1 MPLVITPLT
10 GIPLVNPGDNLF
22 PIINNAL
29 ERAEIHL
36 ENGDILVITQKI
48 ISKAQGRYVDLNTVH
63 PSKRAHEIARCTH
76 KDPRFVEVVLSE
88 SSEVLRAEPGKFIVV
103 HKYGFVCAN
112 AGVDHSNVHPDGVA
126 NPDEWVLL
134 LPEEPDKTANTL
146 RKGFQ
151 ETHHKKIGILIID
164 SHGRA
169 WRKGTVG
176 VTIGVSGIPALE
188 DLRGKP
194 DLFGYKLQ
202 VTEVAAADELAA
214 AASLM
219 MGQATESIP
228 VVHVRGFP
236 YPLRESSLSEL
247 IRPKEEDLFRQ
258 DGKNLP

>member
-10 GIPLVNPGDNLF
+10 EIPLVNQGDNLF
-22 PIINNAL
+22 SIINNAL
-29 ERAEIHL
+29 KRSEIEL

-48 ISKAQGRYVDLNTVH
+48 ISKAQGRYVDLSTVQ
-63 PSKRAHEIARCTH
+63 PTMQAREIAQRTH

-88 SSEVLRAEPGKFIVV
+88 SSEVLRAEPGRFIVV
-103 HKYGFVCAN
+103 HKFGFVCAN
-112 AGVDHSNVHPDGVA
+112 AGVDHSNVHPNGVT
-126 NPDEWVLL
+126 NPDDWVLL
-134 LPEEPDKTANTL
+134 LPEEPDITANTL
-146 RKGFQ
+146 RKAFQ
-151 ETHHKKIGILIID
+151 DAHQKTVGVLIID

-176 VTIGVSGIPALE
+176 VTIGVAGIPALE

-202 VTEVAAADELAA
+202 VSEVAAADELAA
-214 AASLM
+214 AASLV

-236 YPLRESSLSEL
+236 YPLRESSSKEL
-247 IRPKEEDLFRQ
+247 IRPKEEDLFR
-258 DGKNLP
+258 

>member
-1 MPLVITPLT
+1 MPLIITPLT
-10 GIPLVNPGDNLF
+10 EIPLVNPGDNLF
-22 PIINNAL
+22 SIIENAL
-29 ERAEIHL
+29 KRAELQL

-48 ISKAQGRYVDLNTVH
+48 ISKAQGRYIDLSTVQ
-63 PSKRAHEIARCTH
+63 PTRQAYEIAQRTH

-88 SSEVLRAEPGKFIVV
+88 SSEVLRAEPGRFIVV

-112 AGVDHSNVHPDGVA
+112 AGVDHSNVRPVGVG
-126 NPDEWVLL
+126 NPDDWVLL
-134 LPEEPDKTANTL
+134 LPEEPDKTADSIRNE
-146 RKGFQ
+146 FQ
-151 ETHHKKIGILIID
+151 DFHHKNIGVLIID

-176 VTIGVSGIPALE
+176 VTIGVAGIPALE
-188 DLRGKP
+188 DLRGAP

-214 AASLM
+214 AASLV

-236 YPLRESSLSEL
+236 YPLRESSINEL
-247 IRPKEEDLFRQ
+247 IRPKEEDLFR
-258 DGKNLP
+258 

>member
-1 MPLVITPLT
+1 MLKGGLMPLVITPLT

-22 PIINNAL
+22 SIMNDAL
-29 ERAEIHL
+29 KRCEIQM

-48 ISKAQGRYVDLNTVH
+48 ISKAQGRYVDLSTIQ
-63 PSKRAHEIARCTH
+63 PSKRAQEIAQRTN

-88 SSEVLRAEPGKFIVV
+88 SCEVLRTEPGRFIVV

-112 AGVDHSNVHPDGVA
+112 AGIDHSNVHPKGVT
-126 NPDEWVLL
+126 NPDDWVLL
-134 LPEEPDKTANTL
+134 LPEEPDNTADAI
-146 RKGFQ
+146 REEFQ
-151 ETHHKKIGILIID
+151 DAYQKKCGVLIID

-176 VTIGVSGIPALE
+176 VTIGVAGIPALE

-202 VTEVAAADELAA
+202 VSEVAAADELAA
-214 AASLM
+214 AASLV

-236 YPLRESSLSEL
+236 YPLRESSMKEL
-247 IRPKEEDLFRQ
+247 IRPKEEDLFR
-258 DGKNLP
+258 